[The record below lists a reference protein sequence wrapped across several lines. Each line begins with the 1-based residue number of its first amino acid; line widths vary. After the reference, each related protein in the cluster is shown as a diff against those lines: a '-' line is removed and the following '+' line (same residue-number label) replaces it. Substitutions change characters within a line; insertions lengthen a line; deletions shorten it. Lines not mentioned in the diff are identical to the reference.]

1 VFTVISFPIWVSLH
15 LTVPAHPVAVR
26 VVAVVGEQKLPP
38 PEIVGGLGVGLAVT
52 WIALLTDDSHP
63 FSEQVAV

>member
-1 VFTVISFPIWVSLH
+1 VIWFPIWVSLH

-38 PEIVGGLGVGLAVT
+38 PEMVGGAGMGFT
-52 WIALLTDDSHP
+52 IT
-63 FSEQVAV
+63 